1 MIQDPRQMGD
11 AELDAAI
18 ARLQGGQAP
27 RPASPASP
35 VAQMSD
41 AELDAAIARAQSQ
54 TPHQTARQA
63 PAQAPADPLAG
74 YAETLRAEGIPESEI
89 PDLSQAMRDEANGIF
104 PAAPPVGSGQN
115 ADTIYVADE
124 LSPEQLFA
132 LGAGDR
138 LRLPSGE
145 VVTLRSQPVGDT
157 NIRPTD
163 RQVGRFNL
171 REPNLQDQVAALS
184 SAYTEQIPF
193 GDDAI
198 AGAVGL
204 LSGEGYDAVRQNQL
218 ASREVLNQTE
228 GALRDVGGVA
238 GAAASLFAPGSSYIQ
253 AGQGIGRIGRAAAV
267 GGGYGALFGAGN
279 TDGDLQ
285 ERGVAALINAALG
298 AGGGALLQ
306 RGADGLAGAAAA
318 ARATP
323 SPQRRLSQMGV
334 QLTPGQ
340 MTGGAGQRLEDA
352 ATSVPILGDAIRNAR
367 LRGLESFNEVGINR
381 ALSDI
386 GGSVTGAGRQAYRA
400 GDDQISGAFTA
411 ATDDLFVPRT
421 SEFDVN
427 LTTVMRQNPLP
438 ADRQADFEA
447 IVNPFIQRLDQGVD
461 GQEWKRI
468 DSELAAAVR
477 SAQNGSTNDPGMA
490 PLARKL
496 DEVRGVFRGL
506 VEQADPIRAQDI
518 ANANRSSAMMMRI
531 RDAMQRQGSAS
542 RDGLFT
548 PADLTAAVR
557 AGDTSAGN
565 RQFARGEALMQDLSD
580 AAAQVLPSTVP
591 DSGTPLRSLLT
602 MGPIPAAG
610 AIGAGVVNPYIL
622 AGIGAGLAGGSVA
635 YGKTVQNVINAV
647 YRAVTPGAAR
657 QALAD
662 LEALAAQTPALQP
675 VYESLQSALRPLL
688 LGERSAT
695 QNTP

>member
-298 AGGGALLQ
+298 AGGGAVLQ
-306 RGADGLAGAAAA
+306 RGADDLAGAAAA

>member
-1 MIQDPRQMGD
+1 
-11 AELDAAI
+11 
-18 ARLQGGQAP
+18 
-27 RPASPASP
+27 

>member
-1 MIQDPRQMGD
+1 MIMQDPYAAFADPVQQQARPQQQRPPRPTANDPYAAFADPVVAPAQPQRQ
-11 AELDAAI
+11 
-18 ARLQGGQAP
+18 QAP
-27 RPASPASP
+27 R
-35 VAQMSD
+35 
-41 AELDAAIARAQSQ
+41 Q
-54 TPHQTARQA
+54 TPRQA
-63 PAQAPADPLAG
+63 PAQVPADPLAG

-89 PDLSQAMRDEANGIF
+89 PDLSQAMQDEANGIF

-163 RQVGRFNL
+163 RQVGRYNL
-171 REPNLQDQVAALS
+171 REPNLQDQVGALS

-193 GDDAI
+193 GDEAI

-218 ASREVLNQTE
+218 AAREVLNQTE

-267 GGGYGALFGAGN
+267 SGGYGALFGAGN

-298 AGGGALLQ
+298 VGGGAVLQ

-340 MTGGAGQRLEDA
+340 MMGGAGQRLEDA

-427 LTTVMRQNPLP
+427 LTTAMRQNPLP

-447 IVNPFIQRLDQGVD
+447 IVSPFIQRIGQGVD

-496 DEVRGVFRGL
+496 DDVRGVFRGL
-506 VEQADPIRAQDI
+506 IEQADPIRAQDI

-635 YGKTVQNVINAV
+635 YGKTVQNAINAV
-647 YRAVTPGAAR
+647 YRAATPGAAR

-688 LGERSAT
+688 LDERSAT

>member
-1 MIQDPRQMGD
+1 VIQQDQWWTQAPPVNLQQAAPQPRQP
-11 AELDAAI
+11 AANDEWW
-18 ARLQGGQAP
+18 ASSQPVQQQATPRQQAP
-27 RPASPASP
+27 RQP
-35 VAQMSD
+35 
-41 AELDAAIARAQSQ
+41 
-54 TPHQTARQA
+54 ARQV

-104 PAAPPVGSGQN
+104 PVAPPVMGERGTAEN
-115 ADTIYVADE
+115 PID
-124 LSPEQLFA
+124 
-132 LGAGDR
+132 
-138 LRLPSGE
+138 LR
-145 VVTLRSQPVGDT
+145 TLA
-157 NIRPTD
+157 PTD
-163 RQVGRFNL
+163 VPLLVRGRYVRNGDEVYQL
-171 REPNLQDQVAALS
+171 PADAYTDENVRYTDEPVREGAQIFIRRPNIQDKVAALS
-184 SAYTEQIPF
+184 SAYTEQIPL
-193 GDDAI
+193 GDEAI

-298 AGGGALLQ
+298 AGGGAVLQ
-306 RGADGLAGAAAA
+306 RGADDLAGAAAA

-421 SEFDVN
+421 NEFDVN

-447 IVNPFIQRLDQGVD
+447 IVNPFIQRIGQGVD

-635 YGKTVQNVINAV
+635 YGKTVQNAINAV

-688 LGERSAT
+688 LDERSAT